1 MRINTLFLL
10 LGGTASILVAA
21 PAFAQS
27 TDDRPFDGPYVGA
40 TVGYDFQGN
49 DVGEKISF
57 DRNGDGRF
65 GDNVATA
72 GGANAF
78 SPGFCDGRAQGVNR
92 SSGCENDRSGIGYD
106 ARIGFDKQFGH
117 IVVGAVLEGGK
128 SEVKD
133 FVSGFSTTPAYY
145 AITTK
150 VDYNGSARGRL
161 GYAFNKTLFYGTG
174 GFAYARLGQR
184 FETSNTAN
192 AFSASGGRNGYG
204 YAAGGGVE
212 QKIAKNVSFTV
223 EYLRNDVKAD
233 RYVVHVAQGTAPVT
247 NPFVLG
253 GGTTDLERS
262 DRRLAWQSIRAGV
275 NFRF

>member
-1 MRINTLFLL
+1 MRINPFLVL
-10 LGGTASILVAA
+10 LGSSAAIVVAT
-21 PAFAQS
+21 PALAQS
-27 TDDRPFDGPYVGA
+27 DDRLPFDGPYAGA

-49 DVGEKISF
+49 DVGERIVF

-65 GDNVATA
+65 GDTVATA
-72 GGANAF
+72 GGADAF

-92 SSGCENDRSGIGYD
+92 TSGCENDRSRPGYD
-106 ARIGFDKQFGH
+106 GRIGFDKQYGH
-117 IVVGAVLEGGK
+117 IVAGVVLEGGK

-150 VDYNGSARGRL
+150 VEYNGSARARL
-161 GYAFNKTLFYGTG
+161 GVAFDNTLFYGTG

-192 AFSASGGRNGYG
+192 AFTSSGGRNGYG

-233 RYVVHVAQGTAPVT
+233 RYVVHVAQGSAAVT

-253 GGTTDLERS
+253 GGTTDLERV
-262 DRRLAWQSIRAGV
+262 DRHMAWQSIRAGL